1 MKFLLI
7 STCFHFVR
15 QFHMTN
21 GQTVT
26 QDILPISLSISFFC
40 AFPSSIRGL
49 LNDAGCLMRQRKQLK
64 QHNNN
69 KRNSLPLK
77 IIHPSCQIPPFYPI
91 VPEKRG
97 EIFGKRA
104 TMYTQ
109 CIVDKDHTR
118 HVPLCHLE
126 QPHGER
132 ARQHETTGH
141 HAIKYNIKT
150 VGANT
155 LCVTSIRDCTR
166 PF

>member
-77 IIHPSCQIPPFYPI
+77 IIHPSCQIPPLSIPLFL
-91 VPEKRG
+91 KRG
-97 EIFGKRA
+97 GRS
-104 TMYTQ
+104 
-109 CIVDKDHTR
+109 
-118 HVPLCHLE
+118 LE
-126 QPHGER
+126 KEQ
-132 ARQHETTGH
+132 
-141 HAIKYNIKT
+141 
-150 VGANT
+150 
-155 LCVTSIRDCTR
+155 LCTR
-166 PF
+166 NALLIRITLGTCLCAIWNNPTVKEPDNMKRLVIMPSNTT